1 MNVLNVLLLSLKLRS
16 QIKESEKSQG
26 IPNRV
31 KAFDSILAN
40 LIQSKSFNTCEEYQR
55 APELGGKFFLASFFK
70 RKSPTGNLLDLVLN
84 SKEGKLKV
92 PISRRSKL
100 GKSRLKIGDLSSL
113 LLCKKRK
120 SASYTAKQTKKGA
133 LNSFRKVIYSTNS
146 NQLKVKLRPSSS
158 AKLISS
164 SREIEQRYRKRKHFL
179 VDFKLKDSFYR
190 DGFFSGSL
198 LQMMNHYLVTAQV
211 SNYSDVR
218 GRKVALL
225 RQMRKY
231 LNLGTIGSGTFE
243 SYPKTR
249 KPQFLFQNSKEQVE
263 AVKREKFGKL
273 NILSLNSSVE
283 STVES
288 KTSDF
293 TPVNAEKFSYD
304 GNPVASN
311 GKLEDNGTLVN
322 EKNRHLL
329 ILNSKVKDLA
339 QNTLIR
345 NITVEVEKSSGYSST
360 FNDDQK
366 APLNFSLQNF
376 WSRQTNV
383 KLSEKKFAI
392 VSSRNSGKLKV
403 LDSVKLSFPPDKF
416 PALERVV
423 VDRREDSPVRLF
435 SSVTFPQSLLS
446 DTTTHYHTK
455 TSDNADLSFHTL
467 PPPSGSVVGH
477 SFNQLSDSSQNLPE
491 SYEANP
497 YYQGD
502 SNGENREIWFS
513 YLDRNV
519 KLLAF
524 LRGKVL
530 NLNINVSDSLHID
543 STTLKE
549 LVAVVENSGFVPG
562 KIVIRQKRERYALF
576 EEKVSEKLEL
586 KV

>member
-1 MNVLNVLLLSLKLRS
+1 MNVLNVLLLSLNFRS

-26 IPNRV
+26 TPNRV
-31 KAFDSILAN
+31 KAFDSILSD
-40 LIQSKSFNTCEEYQR
+40 LIQSKSFYTCEECQK
-55 APELGGKFFLASFFK
+55 APRLGENFFLASSFK
-70 RKSPTGNLLDLVLN
+70 KKSSAGDLVAVVLN
-84 SKEGKLKV
+84 PKEGKLKI
-92 PISRRSKL
+92 PIFRRPRL
-100 GKSRLKIGDLSSL
+100 GKSKSEIGNLSFSL
-113 LLCKKRK
+113 LYKRK
-120 SASYTAKQTKKGA
+120 STSYTAKQTKKGA

-146 NQLKVKLRPSSS
+146 NQLKVKLRPSSN

-164 SREIEQRYRKRKHFL
+164 VREIGQRYRKGKRLL

-198 LQMMNHYLVTAQV
+198 LQMMNHYLITAQV
-211 SNYSDVR
+211 PNYSDVR
-218 GRKVALL
+218 GRKVTFL

-249 KPQFLFQNSKEQVE
+249 KPQSLSQNSKEQVE
-263 AVKREKFGKL
+263 AVKERFRRL
-273 NILSLNSSVE
+273 NILSLNSA
-283 STVES
+283 VES

-304 GNPVASN
+304 GNPAASN
-311 GKLEDNGTLVN
+311 RKLDDYSILVD
-322 EKNRHLL
+322 EKNRHPL
-329 ILNSKVKDLA
+329 IPKSKVKDLA

-345 NITVEVEKSSGYSST
+345 NITVEVEKSSGYFST

-366 APLNFSLQNF
+366 VPLNFFLQNVR
-376 WSRQTNV
+376 SRQINV
-383 KLSEKKFAI
+383 KLSEKKVAM

-403 LDSVKLSFPPDKF
+403 IDSVKLSFPPDKF

-423 VDRREDSPVRLF
+423 VDRRENSPVRLF

-467 PPPSGSVVGH
+467 SLPSSSVVDH

-502 SNGENREIWFS
+502 SNGENREIRFS

-543 STTLKE
+543 PTTLKE